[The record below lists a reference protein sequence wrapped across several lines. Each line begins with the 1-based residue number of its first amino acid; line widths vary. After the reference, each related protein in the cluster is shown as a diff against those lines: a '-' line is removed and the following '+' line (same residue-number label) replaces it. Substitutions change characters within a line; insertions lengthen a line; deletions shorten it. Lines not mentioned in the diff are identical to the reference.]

1 MQDDQTRLTANGR
14 AIWGIIALMAVTVL
28 CAYRAAGLSIDL
40 HGSFRAFFII
50 PLIIAVSC
58 YYRLWRHD
66 RYIAAGAE
74 SCAQI
79 SSSLLLGMMLTYPL
93 ATLAFPY
100 QDGAL
105 HAMDGWLGLDWQAYL
120 GLFIASPVLGFASK
134 AVYCS
139 MQLQYPLVIL
149 ALVASSRFLRLQQY
163 ILTVL
168 IALVVTL
175 AIFTFVPAVGA
186 YAYLHVPA
194 EHYANLAP
202 IVTFEQ
208 MQHLEA
214 MRNGSW
220 SVIRDMEGLISFPSF
235 HTISAILFTWA
246 LFPVKKLRWWVVA
259 LNAALIASTP
269 VQGAHYF
276 IDILGGA
283 LVAALAILA
292 APVLM
297 RTFERF
303 AATSQATAVQG
314 LDAAE

>member
-1 MQDDQTRLTANGR
+1 MQDVQTRLTANSR
-14 AIWGIIALMAVTVL
+14 AIWGIIALLAVTVL
-28 CAYRAAGLSIDL
+28 LAYHAAGLGIDL
-40 HGSFRAFFII
+40 RGSFRAFFII
-50 PLIIAVSC
+50 PLIAGVAC
-58 YYRLWRHD
+58 YYRRWRLD
-66 RYIAAGAE
+66 RWIATGAE

-79 SSSLLLGMMLTYPL
+79 ASILLLGMMLTYPL
-93 ATLAFPY
+93 ATLAFRY

-105 HAMDGWLGLDWQAYL
+105 HAMDVWLGLDWQAYL
-120 GLFIASPVLGFASK
+120 DVFNASPALGILSK

-149 ALVASSRFLRLQQY
+149 ALTASSRFLRLQQY
-163 ILTVL
+163 IFTVL
-168 IALVVTL
+168 IALAVTL
-175 AIFTFVPAVGA
+175 VIFTFVPAVGA
-186 YAYLHVPA
+186 YAYLRVPD

-235 HTISAILFTWA
+235 HTISAILFSWA
-246 LFPVKKLRWWVVA
+246 LFPERKLRWWVMA

-283 LVAALAILA
+283 LVAAFAILA
-292 APVLM
+292 APLLM
-297 RTFERF
+297 RACERF
-303 AATSQATAVQG
+303 HTTSRATALQG

>member
-168 IALVVTL
+168 IALVMTL

-276 IDILGGA
+276 IDIFGGA
-283 LVAALAILA
+283 LVSAFAILA

-297 RTFERF
+297 RVFERF
-303 AATSQATAVQG
+303 HTTSRATAVQG